1 MPWDREQYRLEV
13 LEPAR
18 QAGNVP
24 PADLYVRYGLPSDIS
39 DPVAFGQQVHEALD
53 YWRELRS
60 RRIYGRLAEALIARH
75 AELAQ
80 DGPLTLEKF
89 TERHAQA
96 RQEQIDQLARL
107 ADAEAGA
114 ATHVGPAT
122 VARLRRALG
131 WSVTDAEVTDALQR
145 AGVRVV
151 ATFPQLP
158 AAPHPKQA
166 DLAEHVRQLSKR
178 LSAEVVFGD
187 AVRHGFRVLGGF
199 RLADSRRLDEAA
211 LDQARRQ
218 AGALPYFRRRKR
230 ISESW
235 RSGAPRAP
243 RVSSLPCC
251 CRRASSGCGSLRA
264 GASSSGPSPGRRAS
278 SAWWRTRPG

>member
-1 MPWDREQYRLEV
+1 VPWDREQYRLEV

-39 DPVAFGQQVHEALD
+39 DPVAFDKQVHEALG

-60 RRIYGRLAEALIARH
+60 SRVYARLADALIARH

-89 TERHAQA
+89 TKRHAQA
-96 RQEQIDQLARL
+96 HREQIDQLARL

-122 VARLRRALG
+122 VARLRSALSR
-131 WSVTDAEVTDALQR
+131 SVTDAEVTEALQR

-151 ATFPQLP
+151 ATFPELP

-166 DLAEHVRQLSKR
+166 DLAQHVRQLSKR

-211 LDQARRQ
+211 LDEA
-218 AGALPYFRRRKR
+218 
-230 ISESW
+230 
-235 RSGAPRAP
+235 APRAR
-243 RVSSLPCC
+243 RVTSMPCC
-251 CRRASSGCGSLRA
+251 CRRSSSGCGSSRA